1 VADRSGGGFVRL
13 GISTFPT
20 EDSIDVRTLGQ
31 ALEERGFESLFVP
44 EHTHIPVNP
53 LTRTPSGSDIP
64 DEFRRTPDPFV
75 VLGAVAA
82 CTERLLLGTGIC
94 LVVER
99 DPIITAKEV
108 ATVDLLSGGRFLFG
122 IGGGWN
128 REEMENHGTD
138 FARRFELL
146 RERVLAMKEL
156 WTRETAEF
164 HGTHVDFDPV
174 WQWPKPVQS
183 PHPPVILAGNGAKSI
198 ERAADYADGWMPIA
212 GRGDHAEQ
220 IDALHKAAA
229 DRGRGP
235 IPVTVFG
242 ARPKPD
248 ILAEYAAAGVERAL
262 LALPSAP
269 TAETLRR
276 LDRYAEL
283 IAPLA

>member
-1 VADRSGGGFVRL
+1 VRL

-44 EHTHIPVNP
+44 EHTHIPINP
-53 LTRTPSGSDIP
+53 LTRTPSGGDIP

-122 IGGGWN
+122 VGGGWN
-128 REEMENHGTD
+128 REEMANHGTD
-138 FARRFELL
+138 FAGRFDLL

-156 WTRETAEF
+156 WTKETAEF
-164 HGTHVDFDPV
+164 HGTYVDFDPV

-183 PHPPVILAGNGAKSI
+183 PHPPVILAGNGPRSI

-212 GRGDHAEQ
+212 GRGDTAEQ

-242 ARPKPD
+242 ARPKPEV
-248 ILAEYAAAGVERAL
+248 LAGYAAAGVDRAL

-269 TAETLRR
+269 TADTLRR

-283 IAPLA
+283 ITPLA

>member
-1 VADRSGGGFVRL
+1 VRL

-20 EDSIDVRTLGQ
+20 ADSIDVRTLGQ

-53 LTRTPSGSDIP
+53 LTRTPSGGDIP

-108 ATVDLLSGGRFLFG
+108 ATVDFLSGGRFLFG

-128 REEMENHGTD
+128 REEMENHGTHY
-138 FARRFELL
+138 ASRFDLL
-146 RERVLAMKEL
+146 RERVLAMKAL
-156 WTRETAEF
+156 WTDEVAEF
-164 HGTHVDFDPV
+164 HGQYVDFDPV
-174 WQWPKPVQS
+174 WQWPKPLQS
-183 PHPPVILAGNGAKSI
+183 PHPPVILAGNGPKSI

-212 GRGDHAEQ
+212 GRGDTAEQ
-220 IDALHKAAA
+220 IDALHKATA
-229 DRGRGP
+229 DRGRQP

-242 ARPKPD
+242 ARPKPE
-248 ILAEYAAAGVERAL
+248 ILAEYATAGVERAL

-269 TAETLRR
+269 SADTLRR

-283 IAPLA
+283 IPSLRH

>member
-1 VADRSGGGFVRL
+1 VRL

-20 EDSIDVRTLGQ
+20 EDGIDVRTLGQ

-44 EHTHIPVNP
+44 EHTHIPINP
-53 LTRTPSGSDIP
+53 LTRTPSGGDIP

-122 IGGGWN
+122 VGGGWN
-128 REEMENHGTD
+128 REEMANHGTD
-138 FARRFELL
+138 FAGRFDLL

-156 WTRETAEF
+156 WTNETAEF
-164 HGTHVDFDPV
+164 HGTYVDFDPV

-183 PHPPVILAGNGAKSI
+183 PHPPVILAGNGPRSI
-198 ERAADYADGWMPIA
+198 ERAADYAEGWMPIA
-212 GRGDHAEQ
+212 GRGDTAEQ

-242 ARPKPD
+242 ARPKPEV
-248 ILAEYAAAGVERAL
+248 LAEYAAAGVDRAL

-269 TAETLRR
+269 TADTLRR

-283 IAPLA
+283 IDTVA

>member
-1 VADRSGGGFVRL
+1 MRL

-20 EDSIDVRTLGQ
+20 EDGIDVRTLAR

-44 EHTHIPVNP
+44 EHTHIPVSR
-53 LTRTPSGSDIP
+53 RTPNPGGGDLP
-64 DEFRRTPDPFV
+64 EAFRHTPDPFV

-82 CTERLLLGTGIC
+82 CTDRLLLGTGIC

-122 IGGGWN
+122 VGGGWN
-128 REEMENHGTD
+128 REEMENHGTA
-138 FARRFELL
+138 FAGRFDLL
-146 RERVLAMKEL
+146 RERVLAMKAL
-156 WTRETAEF
+156 WTSEVAEF

-183 PHPPVILAGNGAKSI
+183 PHPPVILAGNGTRSI

-212 GRGDHAEQ
+212 GRGDTAEQ
-220 IDALHKAAA
+220 IDAHGKAAA

-242 ARPKPD
+242 ARPKPE
-248 ILAEYAAAGVERAL
+248 ILAGYAAAGVERAL

-269 TAETLRR
+269 TTDTLRR

-283 IAPLA
+283 IPSLA

>member
-1 VADRSGGGFVRL
+1 VRL

-44 EHTHIPVNP
+44 EHTHIPINP
-53 LTRTPSGSDIP
+53 LTRTPSGGDIP

-108 ATVDLLSGGRFLFG
+108 ATVDVLSGGRFLFG
-122 IGGGWN
+122 VGGGWN
-128 REEMENHGTD
+128 REEMANHGTD

-156 WTRETAEF
+156 WTKETAEF
-164 HGTHVDFDPV
+164 HGTYVDFDPV

-183 PHPPVILAGNGAKSI
+183 PHPPVILAGNGPRSI

-212 GRGDHAEQ
+212 GRGDTAEQ

-242 ARPKPD
+242 ARPKPEV
-248 ILAEYAAAGVERAL
+248 LAGYAAAGVDRAL

-269 TAETLRR
+269 TADTLRR

-283 IAPLA
+283 ITPLA

>member
-1 VADRSGGGFVRL
+1 VRL

-20 EDSIDVRTLGQ
+20 EESIAVPALGR
-31 ALEERGFESLFVP
+31 ALEERGFESLFLP

-53 LTRTPSGSDIP
+53 LTRTPSGGDVP

-75 VLGAVAA
+75 ALGAVAA

-108 ATVDLLSGGRFLFG
+108 ATLDLLSGGRFLFG
-122 IGGGWN
+122 IGAGWN
-128 REEMENHGTD
+128 REEMANHGTD
-138 FARRFELL
+138 FPRRFELL

-164 HGTHVDFDPV
+164 HGTYVDFDPV

-183 PHPPVILAGNGAKSI
+183 PHPPVILAGNGARSI

-212 GRGDHAEQ
+212 GRGDTAEQ

-242 ARPKPD
+242 ARPKPEM
-248 ILAEYAAAGVERAL
+248 LAELAAAGVERAL

-269 TAETLRR
+269 AADTLRR

>member
-1 VADRSGGGFVRL
+1 
-13 GISTFPT
+13 
-20 EDSIDVRTLGQ
+20 
-31 ALEERGFESLFVP
+31 
-44 EHTHIPVNP
+44 
-53 LTRTPSGSDIP
+53 
-64 DEFRRTPDPFV
+64 V

-99 DPIITAKEV
+99 DPIVTAKEV

-128 REEMENHGTD
+128 REEMENHGTR
-138 FARRFELL
+138 FASRFDLL
-146 RERVLAMKEL
+146 RERVLAMKAL
-156 WTRETAEF
+156 WTEEVAEF
-164 HGTHVDFDPV
+164 HGTYVDFGPV

-212 GRGDHAEQ
+212 GRGDTAEQ
-220 IDALHKAAA
+220 IDALGKAAA

-242 ARPKPD
+242 ARPKPE
-248 ILAEYAAAGVERAL
+248 ILAGYAEAGVERAL
-262 LALPSAP
+262 LALPSGP
-269 TAETLRR
+269 TADTLRR
-276 LDRYAEL
+276 LDRYAQL
-283 IAPLA
+283 IDSLS

>member
-1 VADRSGGGFVRL
+1 MRL

-20 EDSIDVRTLGQ
+20 EQSIDVRSLGR

-44 EHTHIPVNP
+44 EHTHIPASR
-53 LTRTPSGSDIP
+53 RTPNPGGGDIP
-64 DEFRRTPDPFV
+64 EEFRHTPDPFV

-99 DPIITAKEV
+99 DPIVTAKEV

-128 REEMENHGTD
+128 REEMENHGTR
-138 FARRFELL
+138 FASRFDLL
-146 RERVLAMKEL
+146 RERVLAMKAL
-156 WTRETAEF
+156 WTEEVAEF
-164 HGTHVDFDPV
+164 HGTYVDFGPV

-212 GRGDHAEQ
+212 GRGDTAEQ
-220 IDALHKAAA
+220 IDALGKAAA

-242 ARPKPD
+242 ARPKPE
-248 ILAEYAAAGVERAL
+248 ILAGYAEAGVERAL
-262 LALPSAP
+262 LALPSGP
-269 TAETLRR
+269 TADTLRR
-276 LDRYAEL
+276 LDRYAQL
-283 IAPLA
+283 IDSLS